1 MFVTQSMS
9 KKFSILLAV
18 SITILLLL
26 VVVVIVVTGSS
37 CAALRNCDSFKP
49 VCATNKYEHQFFYSQ
64 CDMVRENCMTGTKW
78 KRDHFSHCNA
88 ATTTQLS

>member
-64 CDMVRENCMTGTKW
+64 CDMVRENCMTGT
-78 KRDHFSHCNA
+78 SCNNYP
-88 ATTTQLS
+88 TELNHHHL